1 MGDIYLENT
10 QSAPPVVQQQ
20 TMSSAAAQSVPAQIA
35 RDLVAHKS
43 QLISRGKPAFAS
55 SQEGP
60 AYSALEAVDGKGRTR
75 WASTWSDP
83 QWLYVDLG
91 SPYQITR
98 VVLNW
103 EAAYGSSYQIQV
115 SDNARQWSSIYA
127 NTAGQGK
134 VESLLLAGNGRY
146 VRVLIDKRATPYGNS
161 LYEFEVFGYAD
172 LPVTENSP
180 ANANLA
186 FKKPASASS
195 DEGEVWSAQRAVDG
209 DTNTR
214 WSSSFSDPQWI
225 SVDLGNVQPIHRV
238 VLRWEGAFA
247 RAYELQVSDDKANWK
262 TVYSTKNGDGNIDD
276 IPVDATGRYVRMLGL
291 QRATEYG
298 YSLWDFEV
306 Y

>member
-1 MGDIYLENT
+1 MGDIYLDNT
-10 QSAPPVVQQQ
+10 QSSQPAVQQAV
-20 TMSSAAAQSVPAQIA
+20 SSAAAQSVPAQIA
-35 RDLVAHKS
+35 RDLVARKS

-60 AYSALEAVDGKGRTR
+60 AYSASEAVDGKGRTR

-91 SPYQITR
+91 SPYQITK

-103 EAAYGSSYQIQV
+103 EAAYGASYQIQV

-134 VESLLLAGNGRY
+134 IESLLLAGNGRY

-172 LPVTENSP
+172 LPVADNLP

-186 FKKPASASS
+186 LKKPASASS
-195 DEGEVWSAQRAVDG
+195 DEGEVWSALRAVDG

-214 WSSSFSDPQWI
+214 WSSKFSDPQWI
-225 SVDLGNVQPIHRV
+225 SVDLGSVQAVHRV
-238 VLRWEGAFA
+238 LLRWEGAFA
-247 RAYELQVSDDKANWK
+247 KAYELQVSDDNTHWTKI
-262 TVYSTKNGDGNIDD
+262 YETKNGDGNIDD
-276 IPVDATGRYVRMLGL
+276 IPVTASGRYVRMLGL

>member
-1 MGDIYLENT
+1 VGDIYLDNT
-10 QSAPPVVQQQ
+10 QYAQPVIQQGA
-20 TMSSAAAQSVPAQIA
+20 SSAAVQPAPVQIA
-35 RDLVAHKS
+35 RDLVARKS
-43 QLISRGKPAFAS
+43 QLISRFKPAFSS

-60 AYSALEAVDGKGRTR
+60 AYSASAAVDGKGRTR

-91 SPYQITR
+91 APYQITK

-115 SDNARQWSSIYA
+115 SDNARQWNSIYV

-134 VESLLLAGNGRY
+134 IESLLLAGGGRY
-146 VRVLIDKRATPYGNS
+146 VRLLIDKRATPYGNS

-172 LPVTENSP
+172 APMNDGSGKT
-180 ANANLA
+180 NLA
-186 FKKPASASS
+186 LKQPASASS
-195 DEGEVWSAQRAVDG
+195 DEGDVWSAQRAVDG

-238 VLRWEGAFA
+238 LLRWEGAFA
-247 RAYELQVSDDKANWK
+247 RAYQLQVSDDKANWK
-262 TVYSTKNGDGNIDD
+262 TVYATKNGDGNVDD
-276 IPVDATGRYVRMLGL
+276 IPVTATGRYVRMLGT
-291 QRATEYG
+291 QRDTEYG